1 VRGPGS
7 TNYLLRGV
15 VGLLAGSLGG
25 VLATGAMYG
34 VAAVVLA
41 ATGVPLGRWAA
52 ATETGFGGTV
62 GSLLDLAGLPLHLL
76 HGVVIGALVGA
87 ALLLFMPALRARV
100 GVAGG
105 LLLGLV
111 LWVGVLVL
119 STATRATQG
128 DGPPI
133 VLSLTMHL
141 AFGWVLTSTGLAVG
155 RWAVPSL
162 TAVPKE

>member
-1 VRGPGS
+1 MRGPGS

-52 ATETGFGGTV
+52 ATETGFGGSV
-62 GSLLDLAGLPLHLL
+62 GALFGLTGLPLHLL
-76 HGVVIGALVGA
+76 HGVVIGAVAGTA
-87 ALLLFMPALRARV
+87 VLLFVPAVRLRV

-105 LLLGLV
+105 LLLGLA
-111 LWVGVLVL
+111 LWAGVLAL
-119 STATRATQG
+119 SAATRATQG
-128 DGPPI
+128 DGPPF
-133 VLSLTMHL
+133 VLSLTMHF
-141 AFGWVLTSTGLAVG
+141 AFGGVLALTVLAVG
-155 RWAVPSL
+155 RWATPSSE
-162 TAVPKE
+162 AVRIK